1 MVLYSDLSPLW
12 RVSNRFT
19 IYHYPSSSSEPTITV
34 GNETLKVTDRFCYLG
49 STLSSSAN
57 IDAEVENRIAKAS
70 STFGR
75 LRKTVWERR
84 GIKTSTKVKVYRATV
99 IPTLL
104 YACETWTLYERH
116 TRKLQR
122 FHMNCLRRILG
133 ISWQEKIPDTEVL
146 ALAEIPS
153 MQALLKKILL
163 RYAGHVARMPDER
176 LPKRL
181 FFGELAKGK
190 RNHGGQKK
198 RYKDTLK
205 TSLKQTHMNPATWE
219 TEAQK
224 RSVWRCTIH
233 NATKTFEEERVKK
246 AKEKRQI

>member
-1 MVLYSDLSPLW
+1 MYQPAPQKA
-12 RVSNRFT
+12 
-19 IYHYPSSSSEPTITV
+19 YSEPTITV

-153 MQALLKKILL
+153 MQALLKKTQL
-163 RYAGHVARMPDER
+163 RWAGHVARMPDER

-181 FFGELAKGK
+181 FFGELAKGIT
-190 RNHGGQKK
+190 Q
-198 RYKDTLK
+198 
-205 TSLKQTHMNPATWE
+205 P
-219 TEAQK
+219 
-224 RSVWRCTIH
+224 WRP
-233 NATKTFEEERVKK
+233 EEEVQGHSQGILEADAPEPINLGNRS
-246 AKEKRQI
+246 AATICLALHYPQRHQDI